1 MTDFKKITKK
11 QFDGAYNQ
19 HLPNKWIKFAYKY
32 FSKETEMK
40 DMSLRNN
47 LTIILMSLF
56 FLGFFGTAFNLSH
69 ALIGAVAIP
78 YGIILSVLVLYL
90 FSAVILNNLR
100 LKKVAK
106 ILGVTK
112 QEYNTLVRKYYS

>member
-1 MTDFKKITKK
+1 MTDIKKITKK
-11 QFDGAYNQ
+11 RFDTAYNK
-19 HLPNKWIKFAYKY
+19 HLPNKWVKFAYKY

-47 LTIILMSLF
+47 LTIILMTLF
-56 FLGFFGTAFNLSH
+56 FMGFFGTVFNLPH
-69 ALIGAVAIP
+69 ALIGIFTIP
-78 YGIILSVLVLYL
+78 YGIILAVLVLYL

-112 QEYNTLVRKYYS
+112 QEYNKLAGKYYS